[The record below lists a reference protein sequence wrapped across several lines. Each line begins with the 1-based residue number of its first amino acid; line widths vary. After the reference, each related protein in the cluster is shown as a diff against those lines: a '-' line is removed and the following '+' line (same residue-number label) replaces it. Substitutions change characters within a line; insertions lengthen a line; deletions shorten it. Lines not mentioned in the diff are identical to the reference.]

1 MKITLNG
8 KRKEFP
14 SSLNLRSAVTQLC
27 GDKTAI
33 VAEVNGNIIKLPE
46 WEKTLLQEGDC
57 VELVSFVGGG

>member
-8 KRKEFP
+8 KPKEFP
-14 SSLNLRSAVTQLC
+14 STLNLKSAVTQLC
-27 GDKTAI
+27 GEQTTI
-33 VAEVNGNIIKLPE
+33 IAEVNGNIIKLPE